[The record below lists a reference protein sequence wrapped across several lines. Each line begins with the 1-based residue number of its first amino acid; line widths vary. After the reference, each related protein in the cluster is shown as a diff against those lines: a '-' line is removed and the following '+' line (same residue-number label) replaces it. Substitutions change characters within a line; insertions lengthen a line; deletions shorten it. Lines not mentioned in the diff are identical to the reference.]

1 METDDIDLERNRQL
15 FGFKEEHV
23 MNKKTHDK
31 NSLPK
36 VSVQEA
42 IKAMQSIKKVEGV
55 SAEMVRESIE
65 EGRR

>member
-1 METDDIDLERNRQL
+1 
-15 FGFKEEHV
+15 
-23 MNKKTHDK
+23 MNKTTHDK
-31 NSLPK
+31 SNLPK